1 MPRYI
6 QWYMAQLCTH
16 VPHLDLVD
24 IGWNMSA
31 TDRLMG
37 TLNPMKKFSNRSTL
51 QPRNPKIHGNVPHFC
66 SDKIFFILTLHT
78 HRQSLD
84 WPLISILT
92 SQPIHE
98 ACSGPWKTS
107 HMFSIYEKTINHKT
121 SWKVSF
127 GSYRGPLQIPID
139 IGSMSSTLHAVN
151 GWFVFWLRKGHLLER
166 P

>member
-1 MPRYI
+1 MDHV
-6 QWYMAQLCTH
+6 CTH

-24 IGWNMSA
+24 IGQNVCTTARSMVSWNPA
-31 TDRLMG
+31 LKD
-37 TLNPMKKFSNRSTL
+37 LNCLLLGP
-51 QPRNPKIHGNVPHFC
+51 QNPKILGNVPHFC
-66 SDKIFFILTLHT
+66 PVKIFFILTLHT

-98 ACSGPWKTS
+98 MCSSPWKTS
-107 HMFSIYEKTINHKT
+107 YVFSIYEKIINCKN

-139 IGSMSSTLHAVN
+139 IGPMSLSLHAVN
-151 GWFVFWLRKGHLLER
+151 GWFVFLPKNGQLLKR